1 MKLLRVFLPGVA
13 SAALLLGGCGH
24 PQPYSPPPPPPYAR
38 VPPLVQMAEAN
49 GFRAGVDEGR
59 RDAANGFG
67 YAPQRGHLYRQAP
80 GYDPNYGPRG
90 PYVQYFRSAYLR
102 GYDKGFYHR

>member
-1 MKLLRVFLPGVA
+1 
-13 SAALLLGGCGH
+13 
-24 PQPYSPPPPPPYAR
+24 
-38 VPPLVQMAEAN
+38 MAEAN
-49 GFRAGVDEGR
+49 GFRAGVDEGS

-67 YAPQRGHLYRQAP
+67 YAPQRGRLYRQAP

-90 PYVQYFRSAYLR
+90 PYVQYFRSAYVR